1 MAYWVKYYVDVDE
14 FSQYKDKWARA
25 AKWMKEK
32 LGLTRK
38 SFWDYRKDCDQYCC
52 CEVFIEDDGS
62 INSRRYGCRCQNVS
76 KEHAESYMENSPRYN
91 IRVYYKADNILYGEM

>member
-32 LGLTRK
+32 FGLIHR
-38 SFWDYRKDCDQYCC
+38 SSWDYRKDCDQYCY
-52 CEVFIEDDGS
+52 CEVCVDDNGC
-62 INSRRYGCRCQNVS
+62 IDGRGYWCRCRNIS
-76 KEHAESYMENSPRYN
+76 KEWAERKMKNEPLCN
-91 IRVYYKADNILYGEM
+91 IQVYYKADNILYGEM